1 MSLIGLFYGSSG
13 GNTKE
18 AAQMIQKEFHAFQPE
33 IVTLHNIAAH
43 GEVHDMENF
52 EKLIIGVSTWTDG
65 ELQEDWLRAF
75 GELEKMDLS
84 GKQAAL
90 FGLGDQRNYPEAFQ
104 DALGTMARK
113 LREHGAQLVGFWPT
127 TDYSFTSSQGVEN
140 GMFMG
145 LALDNDNELHLTP
158 QRIKNW
164 VGQLRGE
171 FGLQQ

>member
-1 MSLIGLFYGSSG
+1 
-13 GNTKE
+13 
-18 AAQMIQKEFHAFQPE
+18 
-33 IVTLHNIAAH
+33 
-43 GEVHDMENF
+43 MENF